1 MIRRLIYIMAIT
13 TVLFTS
19 CKKFLETDSPST
31 FTNDYVFTHEYDVFN
46 AVKGIYSLL
55 TLDEG
60 YSTRLSYYYTV
71 NSDVELIIGA
81 SDGGRRDIAE
91 FTCNTSNG
99 EVLKPW
105 NNLYSAINRANECI
119 KGIKGGS
126 LYATNANVRQ
136 MYGEAI
142 ALRAQMYYELVR
154 NWGDVPYK
162 TTPTVAGDD
171 FYLPRT
177 SRDTILSN
185 IINDLIEVE
194 PEMYYAD
201 EMQEGIERMN
211 RGFVQ
216 GLIARI
222 ALARGGYAL
231 YSDASGSMQM
241 KRNETDYTHYYEIA
255 NTYCKKLVASGKHT
269 LNPSFR
275 NIFLNECNFV
285 TPKNDDVLYEI
296 AFPATYS
303 SDCGYYNGIKM
314 LAGTHN
320 YGSASGS
327 IVFTPTYFYSFDSTD
342 SRLPVTCALYSLD
355 ATLKQVIVSPAG
367 GIASGKWCKAFMAS
381 PQGAA
386 STKYTGINWP
396 IMRYSDVLLMLA
408 ETENELYG
416 GPTDIAKN
424 ALTLVRQRAFP
435 TYLWGS
441 KVTQYVNDVSAN
453 KESFFKAVVDERAWE
468 FGGECL
474 RKFDLVRW
482 NLYGK
487 NISSTRLKLIQMGLD
502 TRFGTGDGNYATFPD
517 KVYWKYKSDNM
528 TLEIAGLYTKLATA
542 PSEEYT
548 TANWLLNLAASDGSV
563 PPFIT
568 DLYAGYTDNTGN
580 APVRYILPIHQ
591 SVIAASLGNLQ
602 NYYNY

>member
-1 MIRRLIYIMAIT
+1 MIRRFIYFMAIT

-31 FTNDYVFTHEYDVFN
+31 FTNDYVFSHEYDVFN

-60 YSTRLSYYYTV
+60 YSTRLSYYNTV
-71 NSDVELIIGA
+71 NSDVELIVGA

-105 NNLYSAINRANECI
+105 NNLYQAINRANECI
-119 KGIKGGS
+119 KGIKNS
-126 LYATNANVRQ
+126 TLYASNANVKQ

-185 IINDLIEVE
+185 VINDLIEVE
-194 PEMYYAD
+194 PDMYYAD

-222 ALARGGYAL
+222 ALARGGYSL

-275 NIFLNECNFV
+275 TVFMNECNFV

-296 AFPATYS
+296 AFAATYS

-355 ATLKQVIVSPAG
+355 ATLKQVIVNPAG
-367 GIASGKWCKAFMAS
+367 GIASGKWSKSFMAI

-435 TYLWGS
+435 SSLWAS
-441 KVTQYVNDVSAN
+441 KVTQYVSDVSAN
-453 KESFFKAVVDERAWE
+453 KDSFFKAIVDERAWE

-502 TRFGTGDGNYATFPD
+502 TRFGTGNGNYATFPD
-517 KVYWKYKSDNM
+517 KVYWKYKSDNA
-528 TLEIAGLYTKLATA
+528 TLEIAGLYTKLSVA

-548 TANWLLNLAASDGSV
+548 TANWLMNLAASDGSV
-563 PPFIT
+563 PAFIN
-568 DLYAGYTDNTGN
+568 DLYAGYSDNTGT

>member
-1 MIRRLIYIMAIT
+1 MIRKLIYFIALT

-31 FTNDYVFTHEYDVFN
+31 FSSQYVYSHEYDIYN
-46 AVKGIYSLL
+46 AVKGIYALF

-60 YSTRLSYYYTV
+60 YSTRLSYYNTV
-71 NSDVELIIGA
+71 NSDVEIITGA

-91 FTCNTSNG
+91 FTCNTSNS

-105 NNLYSAINRANECI
+105 NNLYQAINRANECI
-119 KGIKGGS
+119 NGIKNGS
-126 LYATNANVRQ
+126 LYATNANVKQ
-136 MYGEAI
+136 LYGEAV
-142 ALRAQMYYELVR
+142 ALRAQLYYELVR

-162 TTPTVAGDD
+162 TTPTVSGDN

-177 SRDTILSN
+177 DRDTILTN
-185 IINDLIEVE
+185 VINDLIAVE
-194 PEMYYAD
+194 PDMYYAD
-201 EMQEGIERMN
+201 QMSEGIERMN

-222 ALARGGYAL
+222 ALARGGYSL
-231 YSDASGSMQM
+231 HSDAGGSLTM
-241 KRNETDYTHYYEIA
+241 KRNETDYTQYYQIA
-255 NTYCKKLVASGKHT
+255 NTYCKKLVASNKHT
-269 LNPSFR
+269 LTPSFKT
-275 NIFLNECNFV
+275 IFMNECQFL
-285 TPKNDDVLYEI
+285 TPKNADVLYEI

-303 SDCGYYNGIKM
+303 GEVGYYNGIKM

-320 YGSASGS
+320 YGSASGA
-327 IVFTPTYFYSFDSTD
+327 VAFTPTYFYSFDSTD
-342 SRLPVTCALYSLD
+342 VRLPVTCALYSLD
-355 ATLKQVIVSPAG
+355 GTLKQLIVSPTG
-367 GIASGKWCKAFMAS
+367 GIVTGKWCKAFMSS

-386 STKYTGINWP
+386 SSKGTGINWP

-408 ETENELYG
+408 ETENELN

-424 ALTLVRQRAFP
+424 ALTSVRQRAFASTDWP
-435 TYLWGS
+435 I
-441 KVTQYVNDVSAN
+441 KVTQYVSNVSAN
-453 KESFFKAVVDERAWE
+453 KASFFTAIVNERAWE

-474 RKFDLVRW
+474 RKFDLIRW

-487 NISSTRLKLIQMGLD
+487 NIAATRLKLIQMGLD
-502 TRFGTGDGNYATFPD
+502 TRLGTGQGAYLTYPD
-517 KVYWKYKSDNM
+517 KVYWKYKSDNV
-528 TLEIAGLYTKLATA
+528 TLDIIGLYKKISIPPTG
-542 PSEEYT
+542 YT
-548 TANWLLNLAASDGSV
+548 TANWLMNLANADGTS
-563 PPFIT
+563 PTFIT
-568 DLYAGYTDNTGN
+568 DMYAGYSDNTGT

>member
-1 MIRRLIYIMAIT
+1 MVHKLIYLIVAT

-19 CKKFLETDSPST
+19 CKKFLESDSPST
-31 FTNDYVFTHEYDVFN
+31 FTNEYVFSHEYDIYN
-46 AVKGIYSLL
+46 AIKGVYALL

-60 YSTRLSYYYTV
+60 YSTRLSYYNTV
-71 NSDVELIIGA
+71 NSDVEIIIGA

-91 FTCNTSNG
+91 FTCNTSNS

-119 KGIKGGS
+119 KGIKEGS
-126 LYATNANVRQ
+126 LYATNANVRN
-136 MYGEAI
+136 MYGEAV

-162 TTPTVAGDD
+162 TTPTVAGDN

-177 SRDTILSN
+177 DRDTILSN

-194 PEMYYAD
+194 PDMYYAD
-201 EMQEGIERMN
+201 QLPEGIERMN

-216 GLIARI
+216 GLIARL

-231 YSDASGSMQM
+231 RSDASGAMQM
-241 KRNETDYTHYYEIA
+241 KRNEADYRHYYEIA
-255 NTYCKKLVASGKHT
+255 NVYCKKLVNSGRHS

-275 NIFLNECNFV
+275 TVFLNECKFI
-285 TPKNDDVLYEI
+285 TPKNEDVLYEI

-314 LAGTHN
+314 LAGSHN

-327 IVFTPTYFYSFDSTD
+327 IAFTPTYFYSFDSAD
-342 SRLPVTCALYSLD
+342 ARLPVTCALYSLD
-355 ATLKQVIVSPAG
+355 ATLKQVIVSPTG
-367 GIASGKWCKAFMAS
+367 GIASGKWCKAFMSS
-381 PQGAA
+381 PQGVA

-408 ETENELYG
+408 ETENELNG
-416 GPTDIAKN
+416 GPTALAKN
-424 ALTLVRQRAFP
+424 ALTTVRQRAFASN
-435 TYLWGS
+435 LWDS
-441 KVTQYVNDVSAN
+441 KVTQYVNEVSAN
-453 KESFFKAVVDERAWE
+453 KATFFTAIVNERAWE

-487 NISSTRLKLIQMGLD
+487 YISTTRENLIQMGLD
-502 TRFGTGDGNYATFPD
+502 TRFGTGQGKYANHPD
-517 KVYWKYKSDNM
+517 KIYWKYKTDNV
-528 TLEIAGLYTKLATA
+528 TLDIIGLYRKITTPPA
-542 PSEEYT
+542 EYT
-548 TANWLLNLAASDGSV
+548 SANWLMNLAASDGSV
-563 PPFIT
+563 PAFIT
-568 DLYAGYTDNTGN
+568 DMYAGYPDNTGT

-591 SVIAASLGNLQ
+591 SIIAASLGNLQ